1 MVDSISVVKPKE
13 KPRYKL
19 LKPFYV
25 NDQYISEDTEIEWT
39 GVPNEQMEPLNDM
52 AVEKMTAYLS
62 TLEGG
67 RTPRVEDLMYQTMLK
82 RPKEAAEVTIPKAV
96 QDVPQMG
103 SMRPSLKEADLK
115 ITTEAPTVKLQK
127 KLMGTIVEERQ
138 GGPSI

>member
-19 LKPFYV
+19 LKAFYV

-52 AVEKMTAYLS
+52 AVEKMTAYLL

-103 SMRPSLKEADLK
+103 SMRSPRETDVK
-115 ITTEAPTVKLQK
+115 ITAEPPTVKLQK
-127 KLMGTIVEERQ
+127 KLMGTIVEDRQ

>member
-1 MVDSISVVKPKE
+1 MTDVLSVVKPKE

-25 NDQYISEDTEIEWT
+25 NDQYIAEDTEIEWT
-39 GVPNEQMEPLNDM
+39 GVPNEQMEPLNDQ
-52 AVEKMTAYLS
+52 AIERMTAYLL

-82 RPKEAAEVTIPKAV
+82 RPREAAEITIPKAV

-103 SMRPSLKEADLK
+103 NMRPSGDSGVK
-115 ITTEAPTVKLQK
+115 IMAEAPTVKLQK
-127 KLMGTIVEERQ
+127 KLMGTIVEEKQ
-138 GGPSI
+138 GGPSL